1 MKKFLAVIALSTA
14 LFANAQSSKREE
26 GIKIGIKAGINAST
40 FNGDNTEN
48 SSMRNGLHFGL
59 VSEIILSDQFSFQ
72 PELLYSAQGLRYDST
87 VAAPSSKSRYD
98 YINVP
103 LMVKYYAYEKL
114 SVEFGPQ
121 VGFLINAD
129 NRSNAGNDKIDDQ
142 NIVDFGMNLGLGY
155 ELKNGIFFQ
164 GRYNLGITNVNGNE
178 FKDTVK
184 YTNSVFQVSVGV
196 LF

>member
-1 MKKFLAVIALSTA
+1 MKKFLLVITLCASFLS
-14 LFANAQSSKREE
+14 NAQSSKREE
-26 GIKIGIKAGINAST
+26 GIKIGIKAGINMST
-40 FNGDNTEN
+40 FNGDIAED

-72 PELLYSAQGLRYDST
+72 PELLFSAQGYKNDT
-87 VAAPSSKSRYD
+87 AGASSKERFN

-103 LMVKYYAYEKL
+103 LMVKYYAYDKL

-129 NRSNAGNDKIDDQ
+129 SRSNAGNTDIDDQ

-164 GRYNLGITNVNGNE
+164 GRYNLGITNVNGAQNNDQ
-178 FKDTVK
+178 FK
-184 YTNSVFQVSVGV
+184 YTNSVFQLSVGV

>member
-40 FNGDNTEN
+40 FNGDLMDDTT
-48 SSMRNGLHFGL
+48 MRNGLHFGL

-72 PELLYSAQGLRYDST
+72 PELLYSAQGFKSDT
-87 VAAPSSKSRYD
+87 PSSKSRYD

-103 LMVKYYAYEKL
+103 LMVKYYAYDKL

-129 NRSNAGNDKIDDQ
+129 NRSNAGNVDIDDQ

-164 GRYNLGITNVNGNE
+164 GRYNLGITNVNGADN
-178 FKDTVK
+178 KDVVK
-184 YTNSVFQVSVGV
+184 RTNSVFQVSVGV